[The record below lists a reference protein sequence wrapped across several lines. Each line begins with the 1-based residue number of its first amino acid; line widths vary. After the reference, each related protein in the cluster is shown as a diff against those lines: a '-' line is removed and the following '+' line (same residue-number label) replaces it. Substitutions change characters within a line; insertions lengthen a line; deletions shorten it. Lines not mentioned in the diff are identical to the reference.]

1 MMVRWKMSKLVT
13 ASVTIVCLLG
23 VWLFGMTTVA
33 YPQQEEQA
41 QPAEETKQ
49 EAPKGIEVEEPK
61 FTETFDGGAIDL
73 KVFPEIN
80 RPQGTRVAVEDGQLV
95 MSGRAQK
102 GQSVVVNIATP
113 PLPVQPLEVSV
124 KVMLPKLPFGAMCGI
139 YISNATPKGEETSN
153 GIAADIDHLGK
164 DARYVLWLCD
174 DKRWRDVA
182 ARARLLFG
190 DEAEK
195 AHVLKVVFDGKDRF
209 EAFVDGLTLGT
220 GRVDLK
226 SEQLEIGLFVFTT
239 GQEEV
244 EFDVRF
250 DDFKTTLPIR
260 ELIEKKP
267 QEEAPA
273 EGEKQEAQKQEA
285 QKQEAEKQEGEAK

>member
-1 MMVRWKMSKLVT
+1 MKGRWIMAVIWKAGNALV
-13 ASVTIVCLLG
+13 ASVTVVCLLV
-23 VWLFGMTTVA
+23 VWLFGAATAA
-33 YPQQEEQA
+33 YPQQE
-41 QPAEETKQ
+41 QPAEGVEK
-49 EAPKGIEVEEPK
+49 PKGIEVEEPK
-61 FTETFDGGAIDL
+61 FTETFDGGVIDL
-73 KVFPEIN
+73 KIFPEVN

-102 GQSVVVNIATP
+102 GQSVTVNVATA
-113 PLPVQPLEVSV
+113 PLPIQPLEVSV
-124 KVMLPKLPFGAMCGI
+124 KVMLVKLPFGAMCGV

-153 GIAADIDHLGK
+153 GAAVDVDHLGK

-174 DKRWRDVA
+174 NKRWRDVA

-195 AHVLKVVFDGKDRF
+195 WHVLKIAFDGKGRF
-209 EAFVDGLTLGT
+209 EAFVDGLSLGT

-226 SEQLEIGLFVFTT
+226 SEQIEIGLFVFTT

-250 DDFKTTLPIR
+250 DDFKTTLPIK
-260 ELIEKKP
+260 ELVEGKAQK
-267 QEEAPA
+267 EEQPKA
-273 EGEKQEAQKQEA
+273 EGEKQEAQG
-285 QKQEAEKQEGEAK
+285 QEGGAG